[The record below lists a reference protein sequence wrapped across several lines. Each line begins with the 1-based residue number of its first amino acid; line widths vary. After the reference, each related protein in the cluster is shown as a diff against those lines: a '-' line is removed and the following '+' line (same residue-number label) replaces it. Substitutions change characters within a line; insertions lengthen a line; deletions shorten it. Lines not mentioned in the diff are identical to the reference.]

1 MISSR
6 DIARTA
12 AALIGF
18 CLGYLFPHYGRLPN
32 LYYDPIA
39 RSWLYGHPSNPIP
52 MSYVGQCLHGLAG
65 ALVFFAIASLVVRK
79 ELSHRSAGLAAAWTL
94 TLLMLSVSYF
104 AWNNWP

>member
-1 MISSR
+1 MSR

-18 CLGYLFPHYGRLPN
+18 CLGYLFPHSAKLPN

-39 RSWLYGHPSNPIP
+39 RAWLYGKPASPVP
-52 MSYVGQCLHGLAG
+52 MGYVGLCLHGALG
-65 ALVFFAIASLVVRK
+65 ALVLFAIASLVVRR
-79 ELSHRSAGLAAAWTL
+79 ELSQRSAGLAAAWTL
-94 TLLMLSVSYF
+94 TLLTVGVAYF